1 MFLLVEVVMNKFKKH
16 KEPDI
21 NQKHINLMLLKTHIN
36 LKGLSETFWTLL
48 FYIKE
53 KRLLINV
60 KRKLA
65 LLLQV

>member
-1 MFLLVEVVMNKFKKH
+1 MNKLKKH

-21 NQKHINLMLLKTHIN
+21 SQKHTNLMLLKTHIN

-48 FYIKE
+48 FYMKE